1 MNNRLQRRW
10 KDETGS
16 FTVEASLVLPIVLML
31 TVLLLFLCLYIY
43 QQSMLVQASAAAS
56 ERTAYSW
63 DNSHKIAA
71 TGSVE
76 QGRHDALYWRLTDD
90 NVVGTLFGLAGGD
103 STMSIALPQGEA
115 ESGGKLPELKMS
127 KGSTAVPFS
136 MAGEMRY
143 TNQLLI
149 RKVTTSLN
157 EQVSLTP
164 ISRMLDDGGQI
175 KVNSQSIVVDP
186 VEFIRTVDL
195 MRYYGSKFQ
204 GGRNGTDK
212 AAAGEVLQKFGGS
225 R

>member
-1 MNNRLQRRW
+1 
-10 KDETGS
+10 
-16 FTVEASLVLPIVLML
+16 VEASLVLPVVLMV

-71 TGSVE
+71 SGSVE

-90 NVVGTLFGLAGGD
+90 NVVGTLFGLAGGN
-103 STMSIALPQGEA
+103 STRSITLPQGEA
-115 ESGGKLPELKMS
+115 EGGELPELKMS
-127 KGSTAVPFS
+127 KGGMAVPSS

-164 ISRMLDDGGQI
+164 ISRMLDDGGRI
-175 KVNSQSIVVDP
+175 EVNSQSIVVDP

>member
-1 MNNRLQRRW
+1 LNNWRLRRW

-16 FTVEASLVLPIVLML
+16 FTVEASLVLPIVLMV

-63 DNSHKIAA
+63 DNSHKFAA
-71 TGSVE
+71 TGFVE
-76 QGRHDALYWRLTDD
+76 QGQYDSLYWRLTDD
-90 NVVGTLFGLAGGD
+90 NVVRTLFGLAGGD
-103 STMSIALPQGEA
+103 STRSITLPQGEA
-115 ESGGKLPELKMS
+115 EGGKLPEHKMS
-127 KGSTAVPFS
+127 KGGTAVPAS

-164 ISRMLDDGGQI
+164 LSRILDDGGQI
-175 KVNSQSIVVDP
+175 KVSAQSIVVDP
-186 VEFIRTVDL
+186 VEFIRSVDL

>member
-1 MNNRLQRRW
+1 M
-10 KDETGS
+10 
-16 FTVEASLVLPIVLML
+16 EASLVLPIVLMV

-63 DNSHKIAA
+63 DNSHKFAA

-76 QGRHDALYWRLTDD
+76 QGQYDSLYWRLTED
-90 NVVGTLFGLAGGD
+90 NVVGTLFGLVGGD
-103 STMSIALPQGEA
+103 STRSITLPQGEA
-115 ESGGKLPELKMS
+115 EGGKLPELKLS
-127 KGSTAVPFS
+127 KGGMAVPSS

>member
-10 KDETGS
+10 KDDTGS
-16 FTVEASLVLPIVLML
+16 FTVEASLVLPIVLMV

-76 QGRHDALYWRLTDD
+76 QGQYDSLYWRLTDD
-90 NVVGTLFGLAGGD
+90 HVIGTLFSLAGGEK
-103 STMSIALPQGEA
+103 TKSISLPHDKEG
-115 ESGGKLPELKMS
+115 GGKLSELKMS
-127 KGSTAVPFS
+127 KGGMAVPTS
-136 MAGEMRY
+136 MTGEMSY

-164 ISRMLDDGGQI
+164 LSRILDDGGQI
-175 KVNSQSIVVDP
+175 KVSAQSIVVDP

-204 GGRNGTDK
+204 GGRNGADK

>member
-1 MNNRLQRRW
+1 MSKRLPRRW

-16 FTVEASLVLPIVLML
+16 FTVEASLVLPIVLMV

-63 DNSHKIAA
+63 DNSHKFAA

-76 QGRHDALYWRLTDD
+76 QGQYDSLYWRLTED
-90 NVVGTLFGLAGGD
+90 NVVGTLFGLVGGD
-103 STMSIALPQGEA
+103 STRSITLPQGEA
-115 ESGGKLPELKMS
+115 EGGKLPELKLS
-127 KGSTAVPFS
+127 KGGMAVPSS

>member
-1 MNNRLQRRW
+1 MNKGFRRRW
-10 KDETGS
+10 KDESGS
-16 FTVEASLVLPIVLML
+16 FTIEASLVLPIVLMV

-63 DNSHKIAA
+63 DNSHKVAA

-76 QGRHDALYWRLTDD
+76 QGLHDSLYWRLTDD
-90 NVVGTLFGLAGGD
+90 HVLGLLFGLAGGD
-103 STMSIALPQGEA
+103 GSRSISLPGGGEG
-115 ESGGKLPELKMS
+115 SGKLPEVKMS
-127 KGSTAVPFS
+127 KGGMAVPSS
-136 MAGEMRY
+136 MAGEMDY

-149 RKVTTSLN
+149 RKVTTSLQ

-164 ISRMLDDGGQI
+164 LNRILDNGGEI
-175 KVNSQSIVVDP
+175 KVDTQSIVVDP

-204 GGRNGTDK
+204 GGGDGTNK

>member
-1 MNNRLQRRW
+1 MSKRLPRRW

-16 FTVEASLVLPIVLML
+16 FTVEASLVLPIVLMV

-63 DNSHKIAA
+63 DNSHKFAA

-76 QGRHDALYWRLTDD
+76 QGQYDSLYWRLTED
-90 NVVGTLFGLAGGD
+90 NVVGTLFGLVGGD
-103 STMSIALPQGEA
+103 STRSITLPQGEA
-115 ESGGKLPELKMS
+115 EGGKLPELKLS
-127 KGSTAVPFS
+127 KGGTAVPAS

-157 EQVSLTP
+157 EQVTLTP
-164 ISRMLDDGGQI
+164 LSRILDDGGQI
-175 KVNSQSIVVDP
+175 KVSAQSIVVDP
-186 VEFIRTVDL
+186 VEFIRSVDL

>member
-1 MNNRLQRRW
+1 MNNWRLRRW

-16 FTVEASLVLPIVLML
+16 FTVEASLVLPVVLMV

-76 QGRHDALYWRLTDD
+76 QGQYDSLYWRLTDD

-103 STMSIALPQGEA
+103 STRSITLPQGEA
-115 ESGGKLPELKMS
+115 EGGKLPELKLS
-127 KGSTAVPFS
+127 KGGMAVPSS

-149 RKVTTSLN
+149 RKVTTSLK
-157 EQVSLTP
+157 EQVSLTS

>member
-1 MNNRLQRRW
+1 MNKRLPRRW

-16 FTVEASLVLPIVLML
+16 FTVEASLVLPIVLMV

-43 QQSMLVQASAAAS
+43 QKSMLVQASAAAS

-76 QGRHDALYWRLTDD
+76 QGQYDSLYWRLTDD

-103 STMSIALPQGEA
+103 STRSITLPQGEA
-115 ESGGKLPELKMS
+115 EGGKLPELKMS
-127 KGSTAVPFS
+127 KGGMAVPAS

-143 TNQLLI
+143 SNQLLI

-164 ISRMLDDGGQI
+164 LSRILDDGGQI
-175 KVNSQSIVVDP
+175 KVSAQSIVVDP

>member
-1 MNNRLQRRW
+1 MNKLLPRKW

-16 FTVEASLVLPIVLML
+16 FTIEASLVLPIVLMV

-43 QQSMLVQASAAAS
+43 QQSVLVQASAAAS
-56 ERTAYSW
+56 ERTAYTW
-63 DNSHKIAA
+63 DNSHKVSAS
-71 TGSVE
+71 GSVE
-76 QGRHDALYWRLTDD
+76 LGQHDSLYWRLTDD
-90 NVVGTLFGLAGGD
+90 HVLGTLFGLAGGEG
-103 STMSIALPQGEA
+103 TRSIPLPQGG
-115 ESGGKLPELKMS
+115 SVNGKLPELKMS
-127 KGSTAVPFS
+127 KGGMAVPSS
-136 MAGEMRY
+136 MTGEMRY

-164 ISRMLDDGGQI
+164 LSRILNDGGQI
-175 KVNSQSIVVDP
+175 KVSAQSIVVDP

-204 GGRNGTDK
+204 GRGKGTDK

>member
-1 MNNRLQRRW
+1 M
-10 KDETGS
+10 
-16 FTVEASLVLPIVLML
+16 EASLVLPIVLMV

-71 TGSVE
+71 TGSVA
-76 QGRHDALYWRLTDD
+76 QGQYDSLYWRLTDD
-90 NVVGTLFGLAGGD
+90 QVIGTLFGLAGGEK
-103 STMSIALPQGEA
+103 TKSISLPHGE
-115 ESGGKLPELKMS
+115 EGDGKLPELKMS
-127 KGSTAVPFS
+127 KGGKAVPTS
-136 MAGEMRY
+136 MAGEMSY

-164 ISRMLDDGGQI
+164 LSRILDDGGQI
-175 KVNSQSIVVDP
+175 KVSAQSIVVDP

>member
-1 MNNRLQRRW
+1 M
-10 KDETGS
+10 
-16 FTVEASLVLPIVLML
+16 EASLVLPIVLMV

-63 DNSHKIAA
+63 DNSHKFAA

-76 QGRHDALYWRLTDD
+76 QGQYDSLYWRLTDD

-103 STMSIALPQGEA
+103 STRSITLPEGEA
-115 ESGGKLPELKMS
+115 EGGKLPELKMF
-127 KGSTAVPFS
+127 KGGTAVPAS

-164 ISRMLDDGGQI
+164 LSRILDDGGQI
-175 KVNSQSIVVDP
+175 KVSAQSIVVDP

>member
-1 MNNRLQRRW
+1 M
-10 KDETGS
+10 
-16 FTVEASLVLPIVLML
+16 EASLVLPIVLMV

-43 QQSMLVQASAAAS
+43 QKSMLVQASAAAS

-63 DNSHKIAA
+63 DNSHKFAA

-76 QGRHDALYWRLTDD
+76 QGQYDSLYWRLTDD
-90 NVVGTLFGLAGGD
+90 HVLGTLFGLAGGD
-103 STMSIALPQGEA
+103 STRSITLPQGEA
-115 ESGGKLPELKMS
+115 EGGKLPELKMS
-127 KGSTAVPFS
+127 KGGTAVPAS

-143 TNQLLI
+143 SNQLLI

-164 ISRMLDDGGQI
+164 LSRILDDGGQI
-175 KVNSQSIVVDP
+175 KVSAQSIVVDP

>member
-1 MNNRLQRRW
+1 MSKGFQRRW
-10 KDETGS
+10 KDESGS
-16 FTVEASLVLPIVLML
+16 FTVEASLVLPIVLMV

-56 ERTAYSW
+56 ERTAFSW

-76 QGRHDALYWRLTDD
+76 QGQYDALYWRLTDD
-90 NVVGTLFGLAGGD
+90 HVLGTLFGLAGGD
-103 STMSIALPQGEA
+103 GTKAIQLPHGE
-115 ESGGKLPELKMS
+115 EGSGKLPELKMS
-127 KGSTAVPFS
+127 KGGTAVPAS

-164 ISRMLDDGGQI
+164 LSRILDDGGQI
-175 KVNSQSIVVDP
+175 KVSAQSIVVDP

>member
-1 MNNRLQRRW
+1 M
-10 KDETGS
+10 
-16 FTVEASLVLPIVLML
+16 EASLVLPIVLMV

-63 DNSHKIAA
+63 DNSHKFAA

-76 QGRHDALYWRLTDD
+76 QGQYDSLYWRLTED

-103 STMSIALPQGEA
+103 STRSITLPQGEA
-115 ESGGKLPELKMS
+115 EGGKLPELKLS
-127 KGSTAVPFS
+127 KGGTAVPAS
-136 MAGEMRY
+136 MAGEMRF

-157 EQVSLTP
+157 EQVTLTP
-164 ISRMLDDGGQI
+164 LSRILDDGGQI
-175 KVNSQSIVVDP
+175 KVSAQSIVVDP

>member
-1 MNNRLQRRW
+1 M
-10 KDETGS
+10 
-16 FTVEASLVLPIVLML
+16 EASLVLPIVLMV

-76 QGRHDALYWRLTDD
+76 QGQYDSLYWRLTDD
-90 NVVGTLFGLAGGD
+90 QVIGTLFGLARGEK
-103 STMSIALPQGEA
+103 TKSISLPYGE
-115 ESGGKLPELKMS
+115 EGGGKLLPELKMS
-127 KGSTAVPFS
+127 KGGKAVPTS
-136 MAGEMRY
+136 MEGEMSY

-149 RKVTTSLN
+149 RKVTTLLN

-164 ISRMLDDGGQI
+164 LSRILDDGGQI
-175 KVNSQSIVVDP
+175 KVSAQSIVVDP

>member
-10 KDETGS
+10 KDDTGS
-16 FTVEASLVLPIVLML
+16 FTVEASLVLPIVLMV

-56 ERTAYSW
+56 ERTAYNW

-76 QGRHDALYWRLTDD
+76 QGQYDSLYWRLTED

-103 STMSIALPQGEA
+103 STRSITLPQGEA
-115 ESGGKLPELKMS
+115 EGGKLPELKMS
-127 KGSTAVPFS
+127 KGGTAVPAS
-136 MAGEMRY
+136 MEGEMRY

-164 ISRMLDDGGQI
+164 LSRILDDGGQI
-175 KVNSQSIVVDP
+175 KVSAQSIVVDP

>member
-1 MNNRLQRRW
+1 MNNRFQRRW

-16 FTVEASLVLPIVLML
+16 FTVEASLVLPIVLMV

-76 QGRHDALYWRLTDD
+76 QGQYDSLYWRLTDD
-90 NVVGTLFGLAGGD
+90 HVIGTLFGYAGGEK
-103 STMSIALPQGEA
+103 TKSISLPHGEA
-115 ESGGKLPELKMS
+115 GGGKLPELKMS
-127 KGSTAVPFS
+127 KGGTAVPAS
-136 MAGEMRY
+136 LAGEMSY

-164 ISRMLDDGGQI
+164 LSRILDDGGQI
-175 KVNSQSIVVDP
+175 KVSAQSIVVDP

-212 AAAGEVLQKFGGS
+212 TAAGEVLQKFGGS

>member
-1 MNNRLQRRW
+1 M
-10 KDETGS
+10 
-16 FTVEASLVLPIVLML
+16 EASLVLPVVLMV

-71 TGSVE
+71 SGSVE

-90 NVVGTLFGLAGGD
+90 NVVGTLFGLAGGN
-103 STMSIALPQGEA
+103 STRSITLPQGEA
-115 ESGGKLPELKMS
+115 EGGELPELKMS
-127 KGSTAVPFS
+127 KGGMAVPSS

-164 ISRMLDDGGQI
+164 ISRMLDDGGRI
-175 KVNSQSIVVDP
+175 EVNSQSIVVDP

>member
-1 MNNRLQRRW
+1 MNNRLKRRW

-16 FTVEASLVLPIVLML
+16 FTVEASLVLPVVLMV

-76 QGRHDALYWRLTDD
+76 QGHYDSLYWRLTDD
-90 NVVGTLFGLAGGD
+90 NVVGSLFGLAGGD
-103 STMSIALPQGEA
+103 STRSITLPQSEA
-115 ESGGKLPELKMS
+115 EGGKLPELKMS
-127 KGSTAVPFS
+127 EGGMAVPSS

-143 TNQLLI
+143 TNKLLI

>member
-1 MNNRLQRRW
+1 MNNRFQRRW

-16 FTVEASLVLPIVLML
+16 FTVEASLVLPVVLMV
-31 TVLLLFLCLYIY
+31 TALLLFLCLYIY

-71 TGSVE
+71 SGSVE

-103 STMSIALPQGEA
+103 STRSITLPQGEA
-115 ESGGKLPELKMS
+115 EGGKLPELKMS
-127 KGSTAVPFS
+127 KGGTAVPSS
-136 MAGEMRY
+136 MVGEMRY

-164 ISRMLDDGGQI
+164 ISRILDDGGRI
-175 KVNSQSIVVDP
+175 EVNSQSIVVDP

>member
-1 MNNRLQRRW
+1 MNKRLPRRW

-16 FTVEASLVLPIVLML
+16 FTVEASLVLPIVLMV

-63 DNSHKIAA
+63 DNSHKFAA

-76 QGRHDALYWRLTDD
+76 QGQYDSLYWRLMDD
-90 NVVGTLFGLAGGD
+90 NVVGTLFGLAGED
-103 STMSIALPQGEA
+103 STRSITLPQGEA
-115 ESGGKLPELKMS
+115 QGGKLPELKMS
-127 KGSTAVPFS
+127 KGGTAVPAS

-164 ISRMLDDGGQI
+164 LSRVLDDGGQI

>member
-1 MNNRLQRRW
+1 MNKRLPRRW

-16 FTVEASLVLPIVLML
+16 FTVEASLVLPIVLMV

-43 QQSMLVQASAAAS
+43 QKSMLVQASAAAS

-63 DNSHKIAA
+63 DNSHKFAA

-76 QGRHDALYWRLTDD
+76 QGQYDSLYWRLTDD
-90 NVVGTLFGLAGGD
+90 HVLGSLFGLAGGD
-103 STMSIALPQGEA
+103 GTKSIQLPHGEKG
-115 ESGGKLPELKMS
+115 SGKLPELKMS
-127 KGSTAVPFS
+127 KGGTAVPAS

-143 TNQLLI
+143 SNQLLI

-164 ISRMLDDGGQI
+164 LSRILDDGGQI
-175 KVNSQSIVVDP
+175 KVSAQSIVVDP

>member
-1 MNNRLQRRW
+1 MNNRLHRRW
-10 KDETGS
+10 KDDTGS
-16 FTVEASLVLPIVLML
+16 FTVEASLVLPIVLMV

-63 DNSHKIAA
+63 DNSHKIA
-71 TGSVE
+71 TSGSVE

-90 NVVGTLFGLAGGD
+90 NVVGTLFGLEGGD
-103 STMSIALPQGEA
+103 STMSIALPQGEV
-115 ESGGKLPELKMS
+115 EGGKLPELKMS
-127 KGSTAVPFS
+127 KGGTAVPSS

-143 TNQLLI
+143 TNQLLV

>member
-1 MNNRLQRRW
+1 MSKRLPRGW

-16 FTVEASLVLPIVLML
+16 FTVEASLVLPIVLMV

-63 DNSHKIAA
+63 DNSHKFAA

-76 QGRHDALYWRLTDD
+76 QGQYDSLYWRLTED

-103 STMSIALPQGEA
+103 STRSITLPQGEA
-115 ESGGKLPELKMS
+115 EGGKLPELKLS
-127 KGSTAVPFS
+127 KGGTAVPAS
-136 MAGEMRY
+136 MAGEMRF

-157 EQVSLTP
+157 EQVTLTP
-164 ISRMLDDGGQI
+164 LSRILDDGGQI
-175 KVNSQSIVVDP
+175 KVSAQSIVVDP

>member
-1 MNNRLQRRW
+1 M
-10 KDETGS
+10 
-16 FTVEASLVLPIVLML
+16 EASLVLPIVLMV

-43 QQSMLVQASAAAS
+43 QQSMLVQASAGAS

-63 DNSHKIAA
+63 DNSHKFAA

-76 QGRHDALYWRLTDD
+76 QGQYDSLYWRLTDD

-103 STMSIALPQGEA
+103 STRSITLPQGEA
-115 ESGGKLPELKMS
+115 EGGKLPELKMS
-127 KGSTAVPFS
+127 KGGAAVPAS

-164 ISRMLDDGGQI
+164 LSRILDDGGQI
-175 KVNSQSIVVDP
+175 KGSAQSIVVDP
-186 VEFIRTVDL
+186 VEFIRSVDL

>member
-1 MNNRLQRRW
+1 MSKRLPRRW

-16 FTVEASLVLPIVLML
+16 FMVEASLVLPIVLMV

-63 DNSHKIAA
+63 DNSHKFAA

-76 QGRHDALYWRLTDD
+76 QGQYDALYWRLTED
-90 NVVGTLFGLAGGD
+90 NVVGTLFGLVGGD
-103 STMSIALPQGEA
+103 STRSITLPQGEA
-115 ESGGKLPELKMS
+115 EGGKLPELKLS
-127 KGSTAVPFS
+127 KGGMAVPSS

>member
-1 MNNRLQRRW
+1 M
-10 KDETGS
+10 
-16 FTVEASLVLPIVLML
+16 EASLVLPIVLMV

-63 DNSHKIAA
+63 DNSHKFAA

-76 QGRHDALYWRLTDD
+76 QGQYDSLYWRLMDD
-90 NVVGTLFGLAGGD
+90 NVVGTLFGLAGED
-103 STMSIALPQGEA
+103 STRSITLPQGEA
-115 ESGGKLPELKMS
+115 QGGKLPELKMS
-127 KGSTAVPFS
+127 KGGTAVPAS

-164 ISRMLDDGGQI
+164 LSRVLDDGGQI

>member
-1 MNNRLQRRW
+1 M
-10 KDETGS
+10 
-16 FTVEASLVLPIVLML
+16 EASLVLPIVLMV

-43 QQSMLVQASAAAS
+43 QKSMLVQASAAAS

-63 DNSHKIAA
+63 DNSHKFAA

-76 QGRHDALYWRLTDD
+76 QGQYDSLYWRLTDD
-90 NVVGTLFGLAGGD
+90 HVLGTLFGLASGD
-103 STMSIALPQGEA
+103 GTKSIQLPHGE
-115 ESGGKLPELKMS
+115 EGSGKLPELKMS
-127 KGSTAVPFS
+127 KGGTAVPAS

-143 TNQLLI
+143 SNQLLI

-164 ISRMLDDGGQI
+164 FSRILDDGGQI
-175 KVNSQSIVVDP
+175 KVSAQSIVVDP

>member
-1 MNNRLQRRW
+1 MNKRLPRRW

-16 FTVEASLVLPIVLML
+16 FTVEASLVLPIVLMV

-43 QQSMLVQASAAAS
+43 QKSMLVQASAAAS

-63 DNSHKIAA
+63 DNSHKFAA

-76 QGRHDALYWRLTDD
+76 QGQYDSLYWRLTDD
-90 NVVGTLFGLAGGD
+90 HVLGTLFGLASGD
-103 STMSIALPQGEA
+103 GTKSIQLPHGE
-115 ESGGKLPELKMS
+115 EGSGKLPELKMS
-127 KGSTAVPFS
+127 KGGTAVPAS

-143 TNQLLI
+143 SNQLLI

-164 ISRMLDDGGQI
+164 FSRILDDGGQI
-175 KVNSQSIVVDP
+175 KVSAQSIVVDP

>member
-1 MNNRLQRRW
+1 M
-10 KDETGS
+10 
-16 FTVEASLVLPIVLML
+16 EASLVLPIVLMV

-63 DNSHKIAA
+63 DNSHKFAA

-76 QGRHDALYWRLTDD
+76 QGQYDSLYWRLTDD

-103 STMSIALPQGEA
+103 STRSITLPQGEA
-115 ESGGKLPELKMS
+115 EGGNLPELKMS
-127 KGSTAVPFS
+127 KGGTAVPAS

-164 ISRMLDDGGQI
+164 LSRILDDGGQI
-175 KVNSQSIVVDP
+175 KVSAQSIVVDP
-186 VEFIRTVDL
+186 VEFIRSVDL

-212 AAAGEVLQKFGGS
+212 AAEGEVLQKFGGS

>member
-1 MNNRLQRRW
+1 M
-10 KDETGS
+10 
-16 FTVEASLVLPIVLML
+16 EASLVLPVVLMV

-71 TGSVE
+71 SGSVE

-103 STMSIALPQGEA
+103 STRSITLPQGEA
-115 ESGGKLPELKMS
+115 EGGELPELKMS
-127 KGSTAVPFS
+127 KGGMAVPSS

-164 ISRMLDDGGQI
+164 ISRMLDDGGRI
-175 KVNSQSIVVDP
+175 EVNSQSIVVDP

>member
-1 MNNRLQRRW
+1 M
-10 KDETGS
+10 
-16 FTVEASLVLPIVLML
+16 EASLVLPVVLMVM
-31 TVLLLFLCLYIY
+31 VLLLFLCLYIY

-71 TGSVE
+71 SGSVE

-103 STMSIALPQGEA
+103 STRSITLPQGEA
-115 ESGGKLPELKMS
+115 EGGELPELKMS
-127 KGSTAVPFS
+127 KGGMAVPSS

-164 ISRMLDDGGQI
+164 ISRMLDEGGRI
-175 KVNSQSIVVDP
+175 EVNSQSIVVDP